1 MLYFKLLHL
10 RVTLF
15 SRPLIMH
22 PSSKYLIRGEKMK
35 QHGAFTAGTSGSFG
49 IEPSWPFHHP
59 PETRWAWYQT
69 AFRCHSRTTALLR
82 KWNKA
87 IKGNN
92 WVVPSLLAART
103 WTQHER
109 HKSNCQSV
117 EERWIWLHSKDHWLW
132 ACSRKGCECLCG
144 LLGERWICACLSQNG
159 GPAVG
164 YRFWRVIHRRAGSC
178 EFSVWFD
185 FMTVN
190 CSV

>member
-1 MLYFKLLHL
+1 MRDPFFTATDHASIFRISNRRGKDDNTVLSPPARRVPLESSRTDLSIILLKHAEPD
-10 RVTLF
+10 T
-15 SRPLIMH
+15 
-22 PSSKYLIRGEKMK
+22 K
-35 QHGAFTAGTSGSFG
+35 QH
-49 IEPSWPFHHP
+49 
-59 PETRWAWYQT
+59 
-69 AFRCHSRTTALLR
+69 FRCHSRTTALLW

-103 WTQHER
+103 WAQHER

-144 LLGERWICACLSQNG
+144 LLGEWWICACLSQNG

-164 YRFWRVIHRRAGSC
+164 YTFWRLIYRRAGPC
-178 EFSVWFD
+178 ELSVWLV
-185 FMTVN
+185 FMSIN
-190 CSV
+190 GSV